1 MWTLIVVSIDRA
13 VLSARM
19 TSTDRARINESS
31 RIDLGLKE
39 SIDRG
44 EVIHN
49 YGATT
54 NRQSF
59 QKSYGN
65 TMTNGSMAQDPI
77 LNFSKPP
84 AIWKPPFSTIPSLV
98 LDDFDELGTPHKVLM
113 KFPLKLVMRK
123 IWGSCASA
131 DSTSVY
137 NGNLKPNSEDRILSP
152 CNDPKRMVL
161 ITALSN

>member
-1 MWTLIVVSIDRA
+1 
-13 VLSARM
+13 M
-19 TSTDRARINESS
+19 TSTDHARINRIS

-49 YGATT
+49 YGATK
-54 NRQSF
+54 NRPSF

-65 TMTNGSMAQDPI
+65 TMTNGSMAHDPI

-84 AIWKPPFSTIPSLV
+84 AIWKRPFWTIPSLAT
-98 LDDFDELGTPHKVLM
+98 DDFDELGQPDQVLT
-113 KFPLKLVMRK
+113 KFPLNLVVRK

-137 NGNLKPNSEDRILSP
+137 IGNLKPSSEDRILSP